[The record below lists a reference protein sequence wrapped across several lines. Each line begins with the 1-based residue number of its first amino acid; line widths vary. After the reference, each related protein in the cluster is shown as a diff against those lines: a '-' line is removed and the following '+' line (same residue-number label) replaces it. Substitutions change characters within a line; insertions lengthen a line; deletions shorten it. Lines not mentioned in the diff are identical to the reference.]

1 MAKQKYRF
9 KGIDGDLY
17 EAVYE
22 KADTAFERLQER
34 IKRAMPV
41 ETIDSDRLKNFIAT
55 TNITCSRDLTA
66 KEANTLVLTIK
77 RLIINEIDKSPKYYV
92 SKNKGDTGNAEKK
105 G

>member
-1 MAKQKYRF
+1 MTTIRF
-9 KGIDGDLY
+9 RGLDGDLY
-17 EAVYE
+17 EAEVK
-22 KADTAFERLQER
+22 KADTAFKQIEQRLERA
-34 IKRAMPV
+34 IPV